1 MSGQR
6 ILPGNGFQFYSILCF
21 YSSTLLPTM
30 VGGAVTMYL
39 MDLPMDDEFVL
50 YVILVIQLIIRH
62 KVGIL
67 KTDLI

>member
-6 ILPGNGFQFYSILCF
+6 ILPGNRFQFYSILCF